1 MDYCLNFG
9 WYSQKCWQKNLI
21 LWWYSWNAKKKNWN
35 HLVPR
40 MGPRAYFRLRRA
52 AAPAAGAS
60 RFHRG
65 LRRCAAEA
73 KNALGPILGTRW
85 FQFILFLHFMK
96 PPKYQIFCQH
106 FCETTQNSN
115 NNPWNQVP
123 KKKMSGFLLKP
134 EFDQNIVLVCM
145 ISSATDYR
153 CPFLYCFL
161 EILIV

>member
-1 MDYCLNFG
+1 MLDFMVNHSYFFFLWPGIHGLLFEF
-9 WYSQKCWQKNLI
+9 WVVFTKMLAEKFDTLVVFMKC
-21 LWWYSWNAKKKNWN
+21 KKKNWN

-96 PPKYQIFCQH
+96 PQKFQIFCQH

-115 NNPWNQVP
+115 NYPWNQVT
-123 KKKMSGFLLKP
+123 KKNEWFPIKTCFS
-134 EFDQNIVLVCM
+134 IVC
-145 ISSATDYR
+145 
-153 CPFLYCFL
+153 LYYW
-161 EILIV
+161 